1 MTEKQLREAFGV
13 EEGKP
18 CEVGMDEA
26 PEPKEINWE
35 HINYP
40 EHRRVG
46 RMIAGWIMTT
56 IFLAAITTVFFFLLS
71 EKSMLI

>member
-1 MTEKQLREAFGV
+1 MGEG
-13 EEGKP
+13 EE
-18 CEVGMDEA
+18 CEVGMEEA
-26 PEPKEINWE
+26 PEPKEIKWE

-46 RMIAGWIMTT
+46 RMIAGWIMTSL
-56 IFLAAITTVFFFLLS
+56 FMGVITTLFFFVLS